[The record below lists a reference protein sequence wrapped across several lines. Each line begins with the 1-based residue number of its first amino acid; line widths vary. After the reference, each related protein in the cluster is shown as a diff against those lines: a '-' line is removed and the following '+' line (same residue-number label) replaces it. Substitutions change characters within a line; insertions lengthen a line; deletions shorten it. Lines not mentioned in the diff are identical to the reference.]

1 MKKGFHQLSIRLP
14 IDILEAIEKRLLITK
29 RSMNS
34 EIISILEKEFI
45 NNTVTVEQSLNQIIK
60 TAEDAKN
67 KLKE

>member
-14 IDILEAIEKRLLITK
+14 IDVLEAIEKRLLITK

-45 NNTVTVEQSLNQIIK
+45 NNSITVEQCLDKIIRV
-60 TAEDAKN
+60 AEDAKN
-67 KLKE
+67 NLKE

>member
-45 NNTVTVEQSLNQIIK
+45 SNTVTVEQSLNQIIK

-67 KLKE
+67 KLK

>member
-34 EIISILEKEFI
+34 EIISILEKEL
-45 NNTVTVEQSLNQIIK
+45 NNSDTIDYCLDQIINA
-60 TAEDAKN
+60 AENAKS
-67 KLKE
+67 KLNP

>member
-14 IDILEAIEKRLLITK
+14 IDVLEAIEKRLLITK

-45 NNTVTVEQSLNQIIK
+45 NNSITVEQCLDNIIRV
-60 TAEDAKN
+60 AEDAKN
-67 KLKE
+67 KIKE